1 MRSRWSDAEAAKF
14 SGDPLAL
21 RVYTSRL
28 LGSDPS
34 LVLHGGGN
42 TSVKATALDIFGDEE
57 EVLYVKGSGW
67 DLATIEA
74 PGFAPVRLDALQR
87 MAALEELSDS
97 AMVTAQRAALT
108 DPYAPNPS
116 VEAILHAIIPFRFV
130 DHSHADA
137 VVALTNTPDGEA
149 LVRDLYGSQMLIV
162 PYVMPGFILARKIY
176 EMTRNTDW
184 DALPGMILLNHGVFT
199 FADDARQSYE
209 RHIEIVTVA
218 EAYIEQRAGR
228 KLEGERGEKVAD
240 VQAPLQELAQLR
252 KAVSKA
258 RGQATLASLDDG
270 AAVREFSELPD
281 ARQLATRGLL
291 TPDHVIRTKRI
302 PLVVSGDGA
311 EKDAADYASAYCEYF
326 ARHTDGSLAQL
337 DAAPRWAL
345 WPGQGSVAFGASPKE
360 IGVIDDIK
368 RHTLRAIG
376 WAEALGGWQP
386 LGEEDIFAIEY
397 WELEQ
402 AKLKGAGTAPPF
414 QGKVALVTG
423 GASGI
428 GRACVE
434 AFLNLGAVVAAL
446 DINPAVTELFDRR
459 TVLGICCDITDDD
472 ALRRAVEE
480 SVRRWG
486 GLDVV
491 ICNAGIFPASQ
502 SLAEMDAD
510 HWDRSIRVNLTSQQ
524 RLLQACAPFLKL
536 GCDPAVVIIG
546 SKNAPAPGPGAGAYS
561 VAKAGLT
568 QLARVAALE
577 LAEAG
582 IRVNVLHPN
591 AVFDTALWTEELLQK
606 RAASYGISVDD
617 YKAKNLLGVEIT
629 SADVAAMACAVA
641 GPVFSKTTGAQIPID
656 GGNERVI

>member
-1 MRSRWSDAEAAKF
+1 MRSRWIEAEAARY

-42 TSVKATALDIFGDEE
+42 TSVKATAPDIFGDEE

-74 PGFAPVRLDALQR
+74 PGFAPVRLDALRR
-87 MAALEELSDS
+87 MATLEDLSDS

-149 LVRDLYGSQMLIV
+149 LVRDLYGPQMLIV

-176 EMTRNTDW
+176 EMTLDTDW
-184 DALPGMILLNHGVFT
+184 DALSGMILLNHGVFT
-199 FADDARQSYE
+199 FDDDARKSYE
-209 RHIEIVTVA
+209 RHIEIVTAA
-218 EAYIEQRAGR
+218 EGYIGTR
-228 KLEGERGEKVAD
+228 LEDMEKGGDGHSGGSVR
-240 VQAPLQELAQLR
+240 LQDLARLR
-252 KAVSKA
+252 KAVSET
-258 RGQATLASLDDG
+258 RGQATLASLDDS
-270 AAVREFSELPD
+270 AAVRDFSALRGATE
-281 ARQLATRGLL
+281 LATRGLL
-291 TPDHVIRTKRI
+291 TPDHVIRTKRV
-302 PLVVSGDGA
+302 PLVVSGEGA
-311 EKDAADYASAYCEYF
+311 EKDAADYASAYCDYF
-326 ARHTDGSLAQL
+326 ARHTDGSLARL

-386 LGEEDIFAIEY
+386 LGEEEIFAIEY

-402 AKLKGAGTAPPF
+402 AKLKSAGEAPPL
-414 QGKVALVTG
+414 QGKIALVTG

-428 GRACVE
+428 GKACVE
-434 AFLNLGAVVAAL
+434 AFLGLGAVVAAL
-446 DINPAVTELFDRR
+446 DINPAVSDLFDGQN
-459 TVLGICCDITDDD
+459 VLGICCDLADDES
-472 ALRRAVEE
+472 LEEAVETL
-480 SVRRWG
+480 VRHWG
-486 GLDVV
+486 GLDIVV
-491 ICNAGIFPASQ
+491 CNAGVFPASQ
-502 SLAEMDAD
+502 SLAEMDSE

-524 RLLQACAPFLKL
+524 RLLQACVPFLEL
-536 GCDPAVVIIG
+536 GCNPAVVIIG

-591 AVFDTALWTEELLQK
+591 AVFDTALWSEQLLQD
-606 RAASYGISVDD
+606 RAASYGISVEE
-617 YKAKNLLGVEIT
+617 YKANNLLGVEIT
-629 SADVAAMACAVA
+629 SADVAELACALA
-641 GPVFSKTTGAQIPID
+641 GPTFFKTTGAQIPID

>member
-1 MRSRWSDAEAAKF
+1 MRSRWSEAEAARY

-42 TSVKATALDIFGDEE
+42 TSVKATAPDIFGDEE

-74 PGFAPVRLDALQR
+74 PGFAPVRLDALRR
-87 MAALEELSDS
+87 MATLEDLSDS

-149 LVRDLYGSQMLIV
+149 LVRDLYGPKMLIV

-176 EMTRNTDW
+176 EMTLDTDW
-184 DALPGMILLNHGVFT
+184 DALSGMILLNHGVFT
-199 FADDARQSYE
+199 FDDDARKSYE
-209 RHIEIVTVA
+209 RHIEIVTIA
-218 EAYIEQRAGR
+218 EGYIGTRLGDI
-228 KLEGERGEKVAD
+228 EKGGDGPPGGSVR
-240 VQAPLQELAQLR
+240 LQDLARLR
-252 KAVSKA
+252 KAVSEA
-258 RGQATLASLDDG
+258 RGQATLASLDDSAPVRDFSALSG
-270 AAVREFSELPD
+270 ASE
-281 ARQLATRGLL
+281 LATRGLL
-291 TPDHVIRTKRI
+291 TPDHVIRTKRV
-302 PLVVSGDGA
+302 PLVVSGEGA
-311 EKDAADYASAYCEYF
+311 EKDAADYASAYCDYF
-326 ARHTDGSLAQL
+326 ARHTDGTLARL
-337 DAAPRWAL
+337 DVAPRWAL

-386 LGEEDIFAIEY
+386 LGEEEIFAIEY

-402 AKLKGAGTAPPF
+402 AKLKSAGEAPPL
-414 QGKVALVTG
+414 QGKIALVTG

-428 GRACVE
+428 GKACVE
-434 AFLNLGAVVAAL
+434 AFLGLGAVVAAL
-446 DINPAVTELFDRR
+446 DINPAISDLFDGQN
-459 TVLGICCDITDDD
+459 VLGICCDIADDES
-472 ALRRAVEE
+472 LEEAVETL
-480 SVRRWG
+480 VRHWG
-486 GLDVV
+486 GLDIVV
-491 ICNAGIFPASQ
+491 CNAGVFPASQ
-502 SLAEMDAD
+502 SIAEMESE

-524 RLLQACAPFLKL
+524 RLLQACVPFLEL
-536 GCDPAVVIIG
+536 GCNPAVVIIG

-591 AVFDTALWTEELLQK
+591 AVFDTALWSEQLLRD
-606 RAASYGISVDD
+606 RAASYGISVEE
-617 YKAKNLLGVEIT
+617 YKANNLLGVEIT
-629 SADVAAMACAVA
+629 SADVAEMACALA
-641 GPVFSKTTGAQIPID
+641 GPLFFKTTGAQIPID
-656 GGNERVI
+656 GGNDRVI